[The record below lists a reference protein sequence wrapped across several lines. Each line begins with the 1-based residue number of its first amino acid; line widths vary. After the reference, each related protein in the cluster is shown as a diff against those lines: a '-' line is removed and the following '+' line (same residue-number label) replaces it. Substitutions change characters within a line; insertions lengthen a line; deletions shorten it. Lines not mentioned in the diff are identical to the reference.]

1 MDIAGLDVRALEGG
15 VAIAVKAVPG
25 AKRDGIAGVLGTRLK
40 VRVSAPPEDGR
51 ANAAICAVIAAA
63 LGVKPR
69 AVTVVTGHASA
80 EKVVRVEGVGLG
92 HVSEV
97 LKSLL
102 GP

>member
-1 MDIAGLDVRALEGG
+1 MDIAGLDVRAVEGG

-51 ANAAICAVIAAA
+51 ANAAICAVIAGA

-69 AVTVVTGHASA
+69 AVTVVSGHASA
-80 EKVVRVEGVGLG
+80 EKTIRVEGVDADAVVRALG
-92 HVSEV
+92 A
-97 LKSLL
+97 
-102 GP
+102 

>member
-1 MDIAGLDVRALEGG
+1 MDIAGLDVRAVEGG

-80 EKVVRVEGVGLG
+80 EKQIRVEGVSVDDVARAIGA
-92 HVSEV
+92 
-97 LKSLL
+97 
-102 GP
+102 